1 MTSSMTPSPA
11 SAPLVFAEAQ
21 TLASPVVTEKILR
34 EMLLVKI
41 KASEEEL
48 GKLSRQMAKQRKIE
62 DTDHV
67 EDEVIKFVPKTVTKK

>member
-1 MTSSMTPSPA
+1 
-11 SAPLVFAEAQ
+11 
-21 TLASPVVTEKILR
+21 VTEKILR